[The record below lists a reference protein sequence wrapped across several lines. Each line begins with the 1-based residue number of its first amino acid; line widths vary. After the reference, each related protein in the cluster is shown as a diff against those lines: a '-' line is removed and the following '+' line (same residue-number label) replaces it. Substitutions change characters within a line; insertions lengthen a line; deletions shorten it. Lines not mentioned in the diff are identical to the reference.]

1 MKQKFFALICLI
13 LFSTGINY
21 AVDSKNGN
29 PENANSGK
37 METLVLSDQL
47 AQNDANGTSQSMN
60 HVIIAPS
67 KKQGKF
73 FSNILKKNFMP
84 QMIKGLVF
92 AGLLVMLVGALLAAL
107 GVALIPAIIL
117 AVVGCV
123 LMILGALL

>member
-1 MKQKFFALICLI
+1 MKQKFIALICLI
-13 LFSTGINY
+13 LISTGINY
-21 AVDSKNGN
+21 AVDSKNQN
-29 PENANSGK
+29 PEYANSGK
-37 METLVLSDQL
+37 LETLVLSDQFNP
-47 AQNDANGTSQSMN
+47 NDANGTSQLMN
-60 HVIIAPS
+60 HVIVAPS

-73 FSNILKKNFMP
+73 FQNLFKKSFMP
-84 QMIKGLVF
+84 QMIKGLLF